1 MESEHATAGADLP
14 QRGEREGQMSRAF
27 VSLADTLVEDY
38 DPIEMLNR
46 LVAHCVALLAADAAA
61 IMLADS
67 AGGGLRS
74 VASSSEQADLM
85 DTMQLQAEQGP
96 CVECFATSAPV
107 NVADLNR
114 EHTRWPR
121 FIPAVIAHGAYR
133 SVHAV
138 PLHLRGRPIGA
149 LNLFHCLP
157 GSLPKADLELAHA
170 FADVATIG
178 ILSERALHDAHVLN
192 TQLQTALNSR
202 VIIEQAKGVLAAYGQ
217 ISMDAAFIR
226 VRHYARSHNQR
237 LAEVARQIATCELAP
252 MEVL

>member
-1 MESEHATAGADLP
+1 MGLNRVTAGADLL
-14 QRGEREGQMSRAF
+14 QRGGREGEVSRAF
-27 VSLADTLVEDY
+27 VSLADTLVDGY
-38 DPIEMLNR
+38 DPIDMLDR
-46 LVAHCVALLAADAAA
+46 LVTHCVALLAVEAAA
-61 IMLADS
+61 IVLADS
-67 AGGGLRS
+67 AGGLRA
-74 VASSSEQADLM
+74 VASSSEQAELM
-85 DTMQLQAEQGP
+85 EMMQLQAEQGP
-96 CVECFATSAPV
+96 CVECFITGVSV
-107 NVADLNR
+107 NVADLYQ
-114 EHTRWPR
+114 EQTRWPR
-121 FIPAVIAHGAYR
+121 FIAGVIAYGAYR

-157 GSLPKADLELAHA
+157 GSLPKADLELAQA